1 MELDAEGAFV
11 ERDAVL
17 LQQADGLAGDG
28 GGRVDDLDPGA
39 GDGLDDRPQ
48 ERIVRATED
57 DAVRACVQQGLQ
69 RGFHGRIGLRAV
81 QGAVFHELH
90 EAFAHV
96 FDDMDIVLEAAFRL
110 QVLGAFERP
119 GRGEDADHAGFRA
132 QGGGLHGRFHPHEG
146 YVRIFFAE
154 GGDGGRR
161 GGVAGDDDDVGPL
174 AQQEVRDG
182 AGAVPDEVGRLVP
195 VRAVG
200 VVRIIDIALV
210 REQFHD
216 LPVHRQA
223 ARARIEYADGC
234 HTLTNIREILKKLAG
249 VKAWVTDFQKA
260 ASLVD
265 DLDVLYD
272 FAKDSVSG
280 SEDEAVET
288 DETRELDATFAKAVE
303 AVEALELKNML
314 GNEGDNL
321 GAVLTINSGAGGTE
335 ANDWSSMLMRMYLR
349 WGERNGYKMTVT
361 SLLEGEE
368 AGIKSATIEV
378 EGDYAYGYL
387 KAENGVHRLVR
398 ISPFN
403 AQGKRQT
410 TFSSV
415 FVYPL
420 VDDSIHIEI
429 NPGDLE
435 WDTFRSGG
443 HGGQNVNKV
452 ETGVRVRHIP
462 SGIMVENTETRSQQD
477 NRQRA
482 LLILKS
488 RLYDIELKKRQE
500 KQAELEGQKKRIE
513 WGSQI
518 RNYVLHP
525 YKLVKDLR
533 TGYSTADTQGVLD
546 GDLNEFMK
554 TFLMGNGAA
563 VTDVDD
569 DLD

>member
-1 MELDAEGAFV
+1 MITLDQIKEL
-11 ERDAVL
+11 
-17 LQQADGLAGDG
+17 
-28 GGRVDDLDPGA
+28 
-39 GDGLDDRPQ
+39 Q
-48 ERIVRATED
+48 ERAGSHHSCLDIEGKRKEVAAKTEQTLAPD
-57 DAVRACVQQGLQ
+57 FWNDPKAA
-69 RGFHGRIGLRAV
+69 
-81 QGAVFHELH
+81 
-90 EAFAHV
+90 EAFLKKLSVLKSWVTDYDKAKTAV
-96 FDDMDIVLEAAFRL
+96 EDLEVLYDFARESVSGAEEEAVETEETKELEAAFR
-110 QVLGAFERP
+110 
-119 GRGEDADHAGFRA
+119 DA
-132 QGGGLHGRFHPHEG
+132 
-146 YVRIFFAE
+146 
-154 GGDGGRR
+154 
-161 GGVAGDDDDVGPL
+161 
-174 AQQEVRDG
+174 
-182 AGAVPDEVGRLVP
+182 
-195 VRAVG
+195 
-200 VVRIIDIALV
+200 
-210 REQFHD
+210 
-216 LPVHRQA
+216 
-223 ARARIEYADGC
+223 
-234 HTLTNIREILKKLAG
+234 
-249 VKAWVTDFQKA
+249 
-260 ASLVD
+260 
-265 DLDVLYD
+265 
-272 FAKDSVSG
+272 
-280 SEDEAVET
+280 SE
-288 DETRELDATFAKAVE
+288 K
-303 AVEALELKNML
+303 VEALELKNML

-335 ANDWSSMLMRMYLR
+335 ANDWSAMLMRMYTR
-349 WGERNGYKMTVT
+349 WCERNGYKYTVT

-368 AGIKSATIEV
+368 AGIKSTTIEV

-420 VDDSIHIEI
+420 VDDSINIEI
-429 NPGDLE
+429 NPSDLE

-533 TGYSTADTQGVLD
+533 TGYNTADTQGVLD

-554 TFLMGNGAA
+554 TFLMGKGAA
-563 VTDVDD
+563 VTNPDD
-569 DLD
+569 ID